1 MSPPPPSVHLPI
13 RSMAQ
18 LLSCQA
24 RQPMVV
30 SVGAVSVTANA
41 FIQCLFFFKKDKNKT
56 KKTEEHVQI
65 SYTEGRGKFSGRGK
79 SPNVKHSVWCERE
92 KNG

>member
-1 MSPPPPSVHLPI
+1 
-13 RSMAQ
+13 
-18 LLSCQA
+18 
-24 RQPMVV
+24 MVV

-41 FIQCLFFFKKDKNKT
+41 FIQFFFLKNKNKT